1 MALNMGD
8 AILENDRPG
17 VGRLYYFLAR
27 VMIVAAMIFAVIYFG
42 PASVAFKLI
51 SFGTMSAGMVLDVMR
66 LRNMGASQW
75 LVFLRFV
82 PYLGLVF
89 SIALQSAQSGW
100 NETKRLDRAGW
111 AIFGVHVALILLV
124 IYLVYRS
131 RVEARIPFFAI

>member
-1 MALNMGD
+1 MSD

-27 VMIVAAMIFAVIYFG
+27 VVIITAMFFVIIYFG
-42 PASVAFKLI
+42 PASVAFKLL
-51 SFGTMSAGMVLDVMR
+51 SFGTMTAGVVLDVMR
-66 LRNMGASQW
+66 LRNIGASQW

-82 PYLGLVF
+82 PYLGLVL

-111 AIFGVHVALILLV
+111 AIFGTHVALIALV
-124 IYLVYRS
+124 IFLIYRTQGS
-131 RVEARIPFFAI
+131 ITIPHFAI

>member
-1 MALNMGD
+1 MGD

-27 VMIVAAMIFAVIYFG
+27 VLMIAATIFAVFYFG
-42 PASVAFKLI
+42 PTSVAFKLL
-51 SFGTMSAGMVLDVMR
+51 SFGTMVASVVLDVMR
-66 LRNMGASQW
+66 LRNIGASQW
-75 LVFLRFV
+75 LVFFRFV
-82 PYLGLVF
+82 PYLGLVL

-131 RVEARIPFFAI
+131 RATLSIPFFAI

>member
-1 MALNMGD
+1 MGD

-27 VMIVAAMIFAVIYFG
+27 VMIIAAMIFVVFYFG
-42 PASVAFKLI
+42 PASTAFKLV
-51 SFGTMSAGMVLDVMR
+51 SFGTMLAGVVLDVMR
-66 LRNMGASQW
+66 LRNIGVSRW

-82 PYLGLVF
+82 PYMGLVL

-111 AIFGVHVALILLV
+111 AIFVVHRALLALI
-124 IYLVYRS
+124 IYIAYRTRS
-131 RVEARIPFFAI
+131 SISIPHFTF

>member
-1 MALNMGD
+1 MGD

-27 VMIVAAMIFAVIYFG
+27 VMIIAAMVFAVFYFG
-42 PASVAFKLI
+42 PASTAFKLV
-51 SFGTMSAGMVLDVMR
+51 SFGTMSAGVVLDVMR
-66 LRNMGASQW
+66 LRNIGVSHW

-82 PYLGLVF
+82 PYMGLVL

-111 AIFGVHVALILLV
+111 AIFAVHMALIALV
-124 IYLVYRS
+124 IYIAYRTRS
-131 RVEARIPFFAI
+131 SISIPYFTF

>member
-1 MALNMGD
+1 MGD

-27 VMIVAAMIFAVIYFG
+27 VMLIVATIFAVFYFG
-42 PASVAFKLI
+42 PGSVAFKLL
-51 SFGTMSAGMVLDVMR
+51 SFGTMSAGVVLDVMR
-66 LRNMGASQW
+66 LRNIGASQW

-82 PYLGLVF
+82 PYLGLVL
-89 SIALQSAQSGW
+89 SIGLQSAQSGW

-124 IYLVYRS
+124 VYLVYRS
-131 RVEARIPFFAI
+131 RAAVSIPMFGI